1 MLVSYVLTQIA
12 TTDKDTRTLLAH
24 IELDLLLLLIRVEI
38 KKMREKNKIIIN
50 NQKMR
55 LILSWYYNYGYPS
68 LVV

>member
-1 MLVSYVLTQIA
+1 MPPSYVLTPIA
-12 TTDKDTRTLLAH
+12 TTEKNILTLLAH
-24 IELDLLLLLIRVEI
+24 IELDNLLLLIRVQI

-55 LILSWYYNYGYPS
+55 LILSWYYNYGYPL

>member
-12 TTDKDTRTLLAH
+12 TTDKDTHTLLAH
-24 IELDLLLLLIRVEI
+24 IELDNLLLLIRVEI

-55 LILSWYYNYGYPS
+55 LILSYHYNYDYS
-68 LVV
+68 

>member
-1 MLVSYVLTQIA
+1 MLPNYVLTPIA

>member
-1 MLVSYVLTQIA
+1 MPPSYVLTPIA
-12 TTDKDTRTLLAH
+12 TTDKNILTLLAH
-24 IELDLLLLLIRVEI
+24 IELDNLLLLIRVQI

-55 LILSWYYNYGYPS
+55 LILSWYYNYGYPL

>member
-1 MLVSYVLTQIA
+1 MLVSYVLTEIA
-12 TTDKDTRTLLAH
+12 TTDKDIRTLLAH

-55 LILSWYYNYGYPS
+55 LILSWYYNYGYPL

>member
-55 LILSWYYNYGYPS
+55 LILSWYYNYGYPL